1 MSINEVPKKNR
12 AWKAVNLCLVVLVL
26 VSGMYFL
33 KSIDD
38 LMMKSVELDQLKSDL
53 KVIQNENKDMEE
65 QKHYLESY
73 ENISSRLNELQMVK
87 VSNIDYV
94 NVTEDSLAKK

>member
-26 VSGMYFL
+26 ASGMYFL

-53 KVIQNENKDMEE
+53 KTVQTENKEMEE
-65 QKHYLESY
+65 QKHHLESY
-73 ENISSRLNELQMVK
+73 ENISSRLNDLQMVK

-94 NVTEDSLAKK
+94 KVNEDSLAKK